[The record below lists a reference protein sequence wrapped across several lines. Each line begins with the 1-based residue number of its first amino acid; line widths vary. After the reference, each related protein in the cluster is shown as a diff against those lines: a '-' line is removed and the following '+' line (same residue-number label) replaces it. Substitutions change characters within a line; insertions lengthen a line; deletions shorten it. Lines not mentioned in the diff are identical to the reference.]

1 MGTQLLF
8 FAGLFFII
16 VRPEMNAEKPFN
28 FEETPGKL
36 PKEVVPIEYSVRIVP
51 RIDKFT
57 FTGTETVKLSVRR
70 PVRQLVLNALE
81 LEITEASID
90 GKALP
95 GAGIKIDKKNEL
107 LTLALSSELAAGEHT
122 IALSFAGKINQ
133 QGQGLFYIPYREQGS
148 GVKKV
153 MLGTQF
159 EATDARRFFP
169 CWDEPVFRARFQL
182 TAVVPENWL
191 AVSNMPIESEK
202 KIAGGKEVRFAVTP
216 PMSSYLNVFVA
227 GELDL
232 IESQTGRTQ
241 LRVIATKG
249 KAEMGRYALE
259 ATSQILQYYDDYFG
273 VPYPLSKLD
282 QIALPGGFGG
292 AMENWGG
299 ITYYE
304 STLLFDPKNSSAET
318 KQNIYEVIAHEIAH
332 QWFGDLVTM
341 AWWDNLWLNEG
352 FATWMGT
359 KCTAHF
365 NPQWEVWLRR
375 NFPRDPT
382 RRVGIAR
389 EQAMEGD
396 ARSTT
401 HPIQQPVAT
410 ETEAS
415 SAFDDI
421 TYKKG
426 QSFLRMLESFLGED
440 AFRDGVRRYIA
451 AHKYS
456 NSTTADLWNALS
468 EASKK
473 PVGEIAAGWTE
484 QTGFPVVKVKRETGG
499 RVSLTQERFTVNFQ
513 NAPPLEWKIPL
524 TYAVVGE
531 APETLLM
538 TKKTDALQNIPADR
552 ALKLNANGHGNYR
565 VQYDDL
571 SWNLLLHALPNLGVE
586 DRVNLLSDAW
596 ALVQANRAPVSLY
609 FGLVEKLPASTDLA
623 EREQLVNV
631 LDYINRLLI
640 GTPEREKFQGYARLL
655 LRPTFDAL
663 GWEPRAN
670 EPAAAGKLRASLIT
684 ALGYLND
691 SAIIAGCRERFE
703 KYLTDPASLAPDL
716 RPPVLAV
723 VGRYADDETWSQLH
737 ERGVK
742 TTSIEEKQNYY
753 NALAGAIDPKLVKK
767 TLPIALTDELPTSR
781 AIFLVSR
788 VARQSDHPDLAW
800 DFAKAN
806 MKTLLAKTDALGA
819 TRYAPGL
826 FTFFADDSRA
836 NELTIYAKT
845 NLPETSAPEVAKAV
859 DEIQFR
865 AEFKRRLT
873 PQLTAWIERKPLMKQ
888 SRFSSKSETTSG
900 NKRRRRSPIT
910 ELRVDPQAHR
920 NHGGFDE
927 TVATEELLSDV
938 FWPIGQKSNSQKI
951 FLFREVDCVLEEL

>member
-1 MGTQLLF
+1 MRTGLLF
-8 FAGLFFII
+8 FGGLFFII
-16 VRPEMNAEKPFN
+16 VCSDMNAEKRFN

-51 RIDKFT
+51 SIDKFT
-57 FTGTETVKLSVRR
+57 FTGMETVRFSVRR

-81 LEITEASID
+81 LEIADASID

-95 GAGIKIDKKNEL
+95 SSAIKIDKKNEL
-107 LTLALSSELAAGEHT
+107 LTLTLPSELATGGHT
-122 IALSFAGKINQ
+122 LGLSFAGKINQ
-133 QGQGLFYIPYREQGS
+133 QGQGLFYVPYQEQGS
-148 GVKKV
+148 PAGAGKKI
-153 MLGTQF
+153 MLATQF

-191 AVSNMPIESEK
+191 AVSNMPIKSEEK
-202 KIAGGKEVRFAVTP
+202 SADGKEVCFAASP

-232 IESQTGRTQ
+232 IESASGGTQ

-259 ATSQILQYYDDYFG
+259 ATAQILQYYNDYFG
-273 VPYPLSKLD
+273 LPYPLPKLD

-352 FATWMGT
+352 FASWMGT
-359 KCTAHF
+359 KCTVHF

-375 NFPRDPT
+375 NLPRDPT
-382 RRVGIAR
+382 RRVGIAK

-401 HPIQQPVAT
+401 HPIQQRIAT
-410 ETEAS
+410 EAEAN

-440 AFRDGVRRYIA
+440 VFRDGVRRYMA

-484 QTGFPVVKVKRETGG
+484 QPGFPIVKVKRDEGG
-499 RVSLTQERFTVNFQ
+499 KVALTQERCTVNFK

-531 APETLLM
+531 APATLLM
-538 TKKTDALQNIPADR
+538 TGKTDSLQDVPADR
-552 ALKLNANGHGNYR
+552 ALKLNVNGAGNYR
-565 VQYDDL
+565 VQYDDP
-571 SWNLLLHALPNLGVE
+571 SWNLLLQALPNLGVE

-596 ALVQANRAPVSLY
+596 ALVQANRAPVSFY
-609 FGLVEKLPASTDLA
+609 FGLVEKLPASTELA
-623 EREQLVNV
+623 EREQLINV
-631 LDYINRLLI
+631 LDFINRLLI
-640 GTPEREKFQGYARLL
+640 RSPEREKFQRYARSL
-655 LRPTFDAL
+655 LRPTFEAL
-663 GWEPRAN
+663 GWQPKAGEP
-670 EPAAAGKLRASLIT
+670 PAAENLRASLIV
-684 ALGYLND
+684 ALGDLND
-691 SAIIAGCRERFE
+691 SAIVAGCRERFE
-703 KYLTDPASLAPDL
+703 KYLTNRAALAPDL

-723 VGRYADDETWSQLH
+723 VGRYADEETWNQLH
-737 ERGVK
+737 ELGLQ

-788 VARQSDHPDLAW
+788 VARQSEHPDMAW

-806 MKTLLAKTDALGA
+806 MKKLLAKTDALGA
-819 TRYAPGL
+819 TRYTPSL
-826 FTFFADDSRA
+826 FTFFAEDSRP
-836 NELTIYAKT
+836 NELTTYAKA
-845 NLPETSAPEVAKAV
+845 NLPETSAAEVAKAV

-865 AEFKRRLT
+865 SELKRRLT
-873 PQLTAWIERKPLMKQ
+873 LQLNTWIENRPKPK
-888 SRFSSKSETTSG
+888 
-900 NKRRRRSPIT
+900 
-910 ELRVDPQAHR
+910 
-920 NHGGFDE
+920 
-927 TVATEELLSDV
+927 
-938 FWPIGQKSNSQKI
+938 
-951 FLFREVDCVLEEL
+951 

>member
-1 MGTQLLF
+1 MRMGLPF
-8 FAGLFFII
+8 FAALFFII
-16 VRPEMNAEKPFN
+16 LRPDMNAEKPFN

-36 PKEVVPIEYSVRIVP
+36 PREVVPIEYSVRIVP
-51 RIDKFT
+51 SIDKFT

-81 LEITEASID
+81 LEVADASID
-90 GKALP
+90 GKAL
-95 GAGIKIDKKNEL
+95 ADSAIKIAKKNEL
-107 LTLALSSELAAGEHT
+107 LTLALPLELAAGDHT
-122 IALSFAGKINQ
+122 LALSFAGKINQ
-133 QGQGLFYIPYREQGS
+133 QGQGLFYVPYQEHGS
-148 GVKKV
+148 GTKKI
-153 MLGTQF
+153 MLATQF

-191 AVSNMPIESEK
+191 AVSNMPIESEEK
-202 KIAGGKEVRFAVTP
+202 SAAGKEVRFAATP

-232 IESQTGRTQ
+232 IESRSGRTQ
-241 LRVIATKG
+241 LRVITTKG

-259 ATSQILQYYDDYFG
+259 ATAQILQYYNDYFG
-273 VPYPLSKLD
+273 LPYPLPKLD

-318 KQNIYEVIAHEIAH
+318 KQNIYEVLAHEIAH

-352 FATWMGT
+352 FASWMGT
-359 KCTAHF
+359 KCTVHF

-375 NFPRDPT
+375 NLPRDPT
-382 RRVGIAR
+382 RRVGIAK

-401 HPIQQPVAT
+401 HPIQQPIAT
-410 ETEAS
+410 EAEAN

-440 AFRDGVRRYIA
+440 VLRDGVRRYIA

-473 PVGEIAAGWTE
+473 PVGEIATGWTE
-484 QTGFPVVKVKRETGG
+484 QPGFPIVKVKRDEAG
-499 RVSLTQERFTVNFQ
+499 RVALTQERFTVNFQ

-524 TYAVVGE
+524 TYRVIGE
-531 APETLLM
+531 PPATLLM
-538 TKKTDALQNIPADR
+538 TSKTASLQDVPADR
-552 ALKLNANGHGNYR
+552 ALKLNINGAGNYR
-565 VQYDDL
+565 VQYDDP
-571 SWNLLLHALPNLGVE
+571 SWNLLLQALPKLGVE
-586 DRVNLLSDAW
+586 ERVNLLGDAW

-609 FGLVEKLPASTDLA
+609 FGLVEKLSASIELA
-623 EREQLVNV
+623 EREQLINV

-640 GTPEREKFQGYARLL
+640 GSPERKKFQRYARSL
-655 LRPTFDAL
+655 LRPTFETL
-663 GWEPRAN
+663 GWEPKAG
-670 EPAAAGKLRASLIT
+670 EPSTAVNLRASVIT
-684 ALGYLND
+684 ALGDLDD
-691 SAIIAGCRERFE
+691 SAIVAGCRERFE
-703 KYLTDPASLAPDL
+703 KYLTDPASLSPDL
-716 RPPVLAV
+716 RPPVFAI
-723 VGRYADDETWSQLH
+723 VGRYADEKTWDQLH
-737 ERGVK
+737 ELGLK

-753 NALAGAIDPKLVKK
+753 NALAGAIDPKLVEK

-788 VARQSDHPDLAW
+788 VARQSDHPEIAW

-819 TRYAPGL
+819 NRYAPGL
-826 FTFFADDSRA
+826 FTFFPENSRA
-836 NELTIYAKT
+836 NELRAYAKA

-859 DEIQFR
+859 DEIRFR
-865 AEFKRRLT
+865 SEFKRRLA
-873 PQLTAWIERKPLMKQ
+873 PQLNAWIENRPKPK
-888 SRFSSKSETTSG
+888 
-900 NKRRRRSPIT
+900 
-910 ELRVDPQAHR
+910 
-920 NHGGFDE
+920 
-927 TVATEELLSDV
+927 
-938 FWPIGQKSNSQKI
+938 
-951 FLFREVDCVLEEL
+951 

>member
-1 MGTQLLF
+1 
-8 FAGLFFII
+8 
-16 VRPEMNAEKPFN
+16 MNAEKPFN

-51 RIDKFT
+51 SIDKFT
-57 FTGTETVKLSVRR
+57 FTGTETVKLNVRR

-81 LEITEASID
+81 LEGADASID

-95 GAGIKIDKKNEL
+95 DSAIKVDKKNEL
-107 LTLALSSELAAGEHT
+107 LTLALPSELAAGEHT
-122 IALSFAGKINQ
+122 LALSFTGKINQ
-133 QGQGLFYIPYREQGS
+133 QGQGLFYVPYQEHGS
-148 GVKKV
+148 GTKKI
-153 MLGTQF
+153 MLATQF

-191 AVSNMPIESEK
+191 AVSNMPIESQEK
-202 KIAGGKEVRFAVTP
+202 SVDGKEVRFAATP

-232 IESQTGRTQ
+232 IESRSGGTQ

-259 ATSQILQYYDDYFG
+259 TTAQILQYYNDYFG
-273 VPYPLSKLD
+273 LPYPLPKLD

-304 STLLFDPKNSSAET
+304 STLLFDPKISSAET

-341 AWWDNLWLNEG
+341 AWWDNLWVNEG
-352 FATWMGT
+352 FASWMGT
-359 KCTAHF
+359 KCTALF

-375 NFPRDPT
+375 NLPRDPT
-382 RRVGIAR
+382 RRVGIAK

-401 HPIQQPVAT
+401 HPIQQPIAT
-410 ETEAS
+410 EAEAN

-440 AFRDGVRRYIA
+440 VFRDGVRRYMS

-473 PVGEIAAGWTE
+473 PVGEIATGWTE
-484 QTGFPVVKVKRETGG
+484 QPGFPVVKVKREGEG
-499 RVSLTQERFTVNFQ
+499 KVSLTQERFTVNFQ

-524 TYAVVGE
+524 TYAVVRE
-531 APETLLM
+531 APATLLM
-538 TKKTDALQNIPADR
+538 TSRTDSLQNIPADR
-552 ALKLNANGHGNYR
+552 ALKLNVNGAGNYR
-565 VQYDDL
+565 VQYDDP
-571 SWNLLLHALPNLGVE
+571 SWKLLLQALPNLGVE

-609 FGLVEKLPASTDLA
+609 FGLVQKLPASTELA
-623 EREQLVNV
+623 EREQLINM

-640 GTPEREKFQGYARLL
+640 GSPEQKKFQHYARSL

-663 GWEPRAN
+663 GWEPKPDEPPIAAN
-670 EPAAAGKLRASLIT
+670 LRASLIT
-684 ALGYLND
+684 ALGDLDD

-716 RPPVLAV
+716 RPPVFAI
-723 VGRYADDETWSQLH
+723 VGRYADEKTWNQLH
-737 ERGVK
+737 ELGLK

-753 NALAGAIDPKLVKK
+753 NALARVIDPKLIKK

-788 VARQSDHPDLAW
+788 VARQSDHPDMAW

-819 TRYAPGL
+819 NRYAPGL
-826 FTFFADDSRA
+826 FTFFAENARA
-836 NELTIYAKT
+836 NELRAYAKA

-859 DEIQFR
+859 DEIQFQS
-865 AEFKRRLT
+865 EFKKRLA
-873 PQLTAWIERKPLMKQ
+873 PQLNAWIEGKNR
-888 SRFSSKSETTSG
+888 
-900 NKRRRRSPIT
+900 
-910 ELRVDPQAHR
+910 
-920 NHGGFDE
+920 
-927 TVATEELLSDV
+927 
-938 FWPIGQKSNSQKI
+938 
-951 FLFREVDCVLEEL
+951 